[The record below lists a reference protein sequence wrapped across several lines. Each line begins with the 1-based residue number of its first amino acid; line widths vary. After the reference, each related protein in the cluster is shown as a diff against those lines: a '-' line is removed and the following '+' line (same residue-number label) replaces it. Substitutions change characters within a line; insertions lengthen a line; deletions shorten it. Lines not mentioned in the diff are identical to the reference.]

1 MSLYVQQL
9 NVSIIINYALYLF
22 LHVVAVLFLVVVRAS
37 DTRHVLALLVGPRL
51 SSRHCCMVATELSEY
66 WSIITVIGVITVII
80 SISSFIIFYCR
91 RLRIIGPDIH
101 HPQLHSSAVSNQW
114 RILVKRSTDTRH

>member
-51 SSRHCCMVATELSEY
+51 SSRHCCMVATKLSEY

-101 HPQLHSSAVSNQW
+101 HPQLHSSCCQQSMEDLGKA
-114 RILVKRSTDTRH
+114 

>member
-37 DTRHVLALLVGPRL
+37 DTRHVLALLVGPRRYITFTNHLEIYLQIL
-51 SSRHCCMVATELSEY
+51 S
-66 WSIITVIGVITVII
+66 
-80 SISSFIIFYCR
+80 
-91 RLRIIGPDIH
+91 
-101 HPQLHSSAVSNQW
+101 N
-114 RILVKRSTDTRH
+114 